1 MIDYDDEDEE
11 LDEAEA
17 LTETMDTL
25 NFGDLGD
32 LNRDY
37 LRALVLR
44 AYALERVLLAGELM
58 DYGDYSDLCQLIAT
72 ATRIDDVDDILIAHG
87 LTEENDK

>member
-1 MIDYDDEDEE
+1 MIDYDE
-11 LDEAEA
+11 LDEDEA
-17 LTETMDTL
+17 LTETVDAL

-37 LRALVLR
+37 IRALALR
-44 AYALERVLLAGELM
+44 VYALERALLAGTLM

-72 ATRIDDVDDILIAHG
+72 ATRVSEVDDILIAHG